1 MKADR
6 ASGCTFYNA
15 GKIGGRYVQPA
26 CVEQV
31 VVMFLVIVY
40 QQLLEI
46 AENLICSFDTDRS
59 MLSIPAEDIG
69 YL

>member
-6 ASGCTFYNA
+6 TSGCTFYNA
-15 GKIGGRYVQPA
+15 GKIRGRYGQPA
-26 CVEQV
+26 CVEQD

-46 AENLICSFDTDRS
+46 AENLICSFDADRS